1 MLSWNVQGNLLPN
14 LPTIHSPLAPRWNW
28 HRHVHRFYCIILIFA
43 NKHTCTFKC
52 SSTWLASP
60 HPPRKA
66 MLEGLRTAAASGQ
79 RLVSPRPKGRESAH
93 ALCPAPRGR
102 AGFEREAGT
111 KSTRPSLGESG
122 DHATGGWHWGCQG
135 PAGVDS
141 LVIRLRHPRGRRAPP
156 LFLVMIHSF
165 PGGAHPRSRLGARL
179 QGGWCVISLKGC
191 PQDSEIRRGC
201 GDMAVGSR
209 LPRPVPAQSHGSGV
223 LAGWDGASQ
232 WRCVAK
238 GGGENRPRVG
248 RAEATQTH
256 CSAGFGW
263 SSTHAGKEKG
273 SLNPRPRLAGF
284 SRWRLRPARLP
295 KEREK
300 GPRTRGEGLC
310 V

>member
-28 HRHVHRFYCIILIFA
+28 HRHVHRFYCIILTFA

-66 MLEGLRTAAASGQ
+66 MLEGLRPAAASGQ
-79 RLVSPRPKGRESAH
+79 RQVSPRPKGRESAH
-93 ALCPAPRGR
+93 ALCPAPRGQ

-111 KSTRPSLGESG
+111 KSTRPRLGESG
-122 DHATGGWHWGCQG
+122 DHATGRWHWGCQG

-201 GDMAVGSR
+201 GEHGSR
-209 LPRPVPAQSHGSGV
+209 ETPSQTGPCSKPRQRGPGRV
-223 LAGWDGASQ
+223 GWRISVEVCG
-232 WRCVAK
+232 K
-238 GGGENRPRVG
+238 GG
-248 RAEATQTH
+248 Q
-256 CSAGFGW
+256 
-263 SSTHAGKEKG
+263 
-273 SLNPRPRLAGF
+273 
-284 SRWRLRPARLP
+284 
-295 KEREK
+295 
-300 GPRTRGEGLC
+300 
-310 V
+310 